1 MKFAGRLAQQ
11 LAASKLGKAVL
22 GGEGKDLLIQNIP
35 GAVTGGLL
43 TLAGTGSIPAA
54 LATAGLDMGLSYGGA
69 RLAGKLGAP
78 GVKQTILREEVKDGV
93 KSIQRIP
100 EYRQSMAQ
108 NLASGAGT
116 VASVMIAPAFLPAT
130 QLATEDP
137 RLLQQLTAEPQVMD
151 QTAALQ
157 QQIMQRDMINSLQTQ
172 SLSPGTMFQMQ
183 GIESTLGRNMSVD
196 PRLDPYGIARGMQA

>member
-1 MKFAGRLAQQ
+1 VKLAGRLVQQ
-11 LAASKLGKAVL
+11 LASSRLGKAVL
-22 GGEGKDLLIQNIP
+22 GGEGKDILVQNIP
-35 GAVTGGLL
+35 GAVTGGLF

-78 GVKQTILREEVKDGV
+78 GANQTILRKNKAGIIEEKPGY
-93 KSIQRIP
+93 
-100 EYRQSMAQ
+100 EMSMAQ

-116 VASVMIAPAFLPAT
+116 VASVMIAPTFLPAT
-130 QLATEDP
+130 QLAAEDP

-183 GIESTLGRNMSVD
+183 GIESTLGRNMPVD
-196 PRLDPYGIARGMQA
+196 PRLDPYGIARGMQG